1 MKTGFIHIAN
11 MNQNSVGLIIH
22 ILEAKKTALCTK
34 LDSHVF
40 CSVISNECEVSCT
53 ISALYRISPFGWDY
67 KL

>member
-22 ILEAKKTALCTK
+22 ISEPKKTDLCTK

-53 ISALYRISPFGWDY
+53 I
-67 KL
+67 